1 MNDAAPLWLRE
12 AEVAALLALDEAID
26 VLEAGLRVEGGGGA
40 RGMAK
45 THVELPGGGGLHAL
59 GASHAVERFAGTKS
73 WAHTAGGATPL
84 LLIWSSETGA
94 LAAVVEAF
102 ALGQMRT
109 GAMTGVATR
118 WLARPD
124 ADELA
129 QIGTGKQALTQVA
142 AVAAVRRLRRV
153 RVYSPTPAHRADFAE
168 RLRAAGLGCDVLDC
182 GSLDQALD
190 GVPIATIATRARAP
204 IVHARQLAA
213 GAHVN
218 AIGAITR
225 ERAELAQDVFPR
237 CARIAV
243 DVPEAARELS
253 AELIEY
259 DGWANVASIAELVA
273 REARRPE
280 GADLTL
286 FKAMGSGVADL
297 ALGLEIV
304 ARARRAG
311 AGRPIPPPERARVRL
326 RSVDPSSKDPSSKGG
341 S

>member
-1 MNDAAPLWLRE
+1 MSDAEPLWLRE
-12 AEVAALLALDEAID
+12 AEVAELLALDEAID
-26 VLEAGLRVEGGGGA
+26 VLEQGLRVEGHGGA

-59 GASHAVERFAGTKS
+59 GASNITERFAGTKT

-84 LLIWSSETGA
+84 LVIWSSETGA
-94 LAAVVEAF
+94 LAAVIEAF

-142 AVAAVRRLRRV
+142 AVAAARRLRRV
-153 RVYSPTPAHRADFAE
+153 RVYSPTPAHRAGLVE
-168 RLRAAGLGCDVLDC
+168 RLRGAALGFDVLDC
-182 GSLDQALD
+182 ASLDEALE
-190 GVPIATIATRARAP
+190 GASLVTVATRARAP
-204 IVHARQLAA
+204 IVAARQLAA

-218 AIGAITR
+218 AIGAITP
-225 ERAELAQDVFPR
+225 ERAEVAQDVFPR
-237 CARIAV
+237 CACIAV
-243 DVPEAARELS
+243 DVLQAARELS
-253 AELIEY
+253 AELIAY
-259 DGWANVASIAELVA
+259 DGWPRVQPLAELVA
-273 REARRPE
+273 REERRPE

-297 ALGLEIV
+297 ALGLEVV

-311 AGRPIPPPERARVRL
+311 AGRPITPPERVRVRL
-326 RSVDPSSKDPSSKGG
+326 RSKES
-341 S
+341 

>member
-1 MNDAAPLWLRE
+1 VSDAEPIWLRE
-12 AEVAALLALDEAID
+12 AEVAKLLALDEAID
-26 VLEAGLRVEGGGGA
+26 VLEAGLRVEGRGGA
-40 RGMAK
+40 HGMAK

-59 GASHAVERFAGTKS
+59 GASHDADRFAGTKT

-84 LLIWSSETGA
+84 LLIWSSGTGA
-94 LAAVVEAF
+94 LVAVIEAF

-153 RVYSPTPAHRADFAE
+153 RVYSPTAAHRSNFAE
-168 RLRAAGLGCDVLDC
+168 RLHASGLGVGVLDC
-182 GSLDQALD
+182 RSVDQALD
-190 GVPIATIATRARAP
+190 GASLVTVATRARAP
-204 IVHARQLAA
+204 IVAARQLAA

-218 AIGAITR
+218 AIGAITS

-243 DVPEAARELS
+243 DVLQAAHELS
-253 AELIEY
+253 AELVAY
-259 DGWANVASIAELVA
+259 DAWSQVQPLAELIA
-273 REARRPE
+273 RAERRPE

-297 ALGLEIV
+297 ALGLEVI
-304 ARARRAG
+304 ARARRVG

-326 RSVDPSSKDPSSKGG
+326 RSEES
-341 S
+341 